1 MSVTRRIFQL
11 LRTLYL
17 RMLRRQES
25 ARTREIADVLQ
36 HVALFNGLPRSVLR
50 EIAEIVHTRDYR
62 RDEIFFYENDPGL
75 GFYVVQRGRVRLYVE
90 DEAGNAREVRQITK
104 HECLGTLSLFGQSR
118 RLATAQ
124 AVTETRVL
132 GFFITDLQSLLRRR
146 PSVAATVLFAIAGRL
161 SVLYQTVLWGLPPDE
176 GRLAALRLMA
186 SQPEENSEDR

>member
-1 MSVTRRIFQL
+1 MSVTRRISQL
-11 LRTLYL
+11 VRTLYL

-36 HVALFNGLPRSVLR
+36 QVDLFGGLPRSVLR
-50 EIAEIVHTRDYR
+50 EIAEIMHTRDYR

-75 GFYVVQRGRVRLYVE
+75 GLYIVQRGRVRLYVE
-90 DEAGNAREVRQITK
+90 DEAGDAREVRQVTE

-132 GFFITDLQSLLRRR
+132 GFFITDLQTLLLRR
-146 PSVAATVLFAIAGRL
+146 PTVAATVLFAIAGRL
-161 SVLYQTVLWGLPPDE
+161 SVLYQALLRGLPPDE
-176 GRLAALRLMA
+176 GRLAALQLMG
-186 SQPEENSEDR
+186 SQPEEKSEDQ